1 MMIERVTE
9 DRRSKKLDVEVDHR
23 EIRRRE
29 EDKANVKSYYGVLGL
44 CIGTLLFTAIIS
56 FIWGR

>member
-1 MMIERVTE
+1 MIERVTE
-9 DRRSKKLDVEVDHR
+9 DRRNKKVDVEADLR

-29 EDKANVKSYYGVLGL
+29 EDRANIKSYYGVLGL
-44 CIGTLLFTAIIS
+44 CIGFLLCIGTIS